1 MTRKNKDF
9 TKLTRRTFAAGTAVQ
24 TALQQR
30 RGVVRSFGLSA
41 LLMGSVSV
49 ATLTLA
55 LSVQAQEASPTPIP
69 DISVTAPPAAEAST
83 AIGAAQPGEGGL
95 AAEGSEAAGYRPTTV
110 SDVGPLGR
118 MPIIDVPYSVN
129 VMSSA
134 LIENQLVPTA
144 TDLLKI
150 NPFVQVET
158 PSNNFAH
165 TIVNIRGFSPTGG
178 GGIRRTRH
186 RWKEVARFV

>member
-95 AAEGSEAAGYRPTTV
+95 AAEGSEAAGYKADDSFRCWAAWQNADHRRAIFSQCYV
-110 SDVGPLGR
+110 LCADRKSIGPNGNR
-118 MPIIDVPYSVN
+118 SPK
-129 VMSSA
+129 
-134 LIENQLVPTA
+134 NQSICA
-144 TDLLKI
+144 
-150 NPFVQVET
+150 
-158 PSNNFAH
+158 
-165 TIVNIRGFSPTGG
+165 G
-178 GGIRRTRH
+178 
-186 RWKEVARFV
+186 